1 MRQNRS
7 EVFLEVA
14 RSLCPVCGRLVDAD
28 VLVRDNRVF
37 FRKFCPDHGHSEALV
52 SSDLE
57 HYRFSLMFNKPGAVP
72 AGFHSRTAR
81 GCPHDCGLCPEHQ
94 QHTCLA
100 LVEITNACDLE
111 CPVCFAAAGA
121 APVRHVPLAT
131 VREML
136 SRYRTAEGSP
146 EVVQISG
153 GEPTL
158 HPELFA
164 VITAARDMGIG
175 TVQLNTN
182 GLRIARDPDFVERL
196 AELKPSVYLQFDG
209 FRPATYELIRGRDL
223 AADKMKAVDRLA
235 SHGFTIVLAVTV
247 VEGVN
252 DGEIGEI
259 TRFAIEHPRIRGVI
273 FQPAACTGRYLP
285 PFTPTQRITLPDV
298 LRAVEEQ
305 TGGLLTRR
313 DFIPVPCPFPTCF
326 SVTYVYNSDDGV
338 TTLPRLINVDDY
350 LDYFKNRIIT
360 NLDPLTQAALENL
373 WSAGAT
379 PGSDRTLKD
388 FACCCG
394 VAPEVLKE
402 LEDAITMVGVHALM
416 DRHSFDLKR
425 AKKCCIHQ
433 LLPDGRI
440 VPFCVYNNLERGR
453 SDG

>member
-1 MRQNRS
+1 MKGES
-7 EVFLEVA
+7 PVFLEVA

-28 VLVRDNRVF
+28 VLVRDGRVF

-57 HYRFSLMFNKPGAVP
+57 HYRFSLVFNKPGTVP
-72 AGFHSRTAR
+72 AKFHSGTVR
-81 GCPHDCGLCPEHQ
+81 GCPHDCGLCPEHR

-100 LVEITNACDLE
+100 LLEITNACDLK
-111 CPVCFAAAGA
+111 CPVCFAAAGT
-121 APVRHVPLAT
+121 APVRHVPLTA

-136 SRYRTAEGSP
+136 LRYREAEGSP

-164 VITAARDMGIG
+164 VIAAAQDIGIK

-182 GLRIARDPDFVERL
+182 GLRIARDSEFVARL
-196 AELKPSVYLQFDG
+196 AELKPSIYLQFDG
-209 FRPATYELIRGRDL
+209 FRPETYEIIRGRDL
-223 AADKMKAVDRLA
+223 AADKMRAVDRLA
-235 SHGFTIVLAVTV
+235 AAGFTIVLAVTV
-247 VEGVN
+247 LKGVN

-259 TRFAIEHPRIRGVI
+259 TRFAVRHPRIRGVV

-285 PFTPTQRITLPDV
+285 PFAPAERITLPDV
-298 LRAVEEQ
+298 LQAVEEQ
-305 TGGLLTRR
+305 TGGLLTKK

-326 SVTYVYNSDDGV
+326 GVTYVYNSDEGI
-338 TTLPRLINVDDY
+338 TTLPRLVKVEDY

-360 NLDPLTQAALENL
+360 GVDPLVQASLENL

-394 VAPEVLKE
+394 VSPEVLKE
-402 LEDAITMVGVHALM
+402 LEEAITMVGVHALM

-433 LLPDGRI
+433 ILPDGRI
-440 VPFCVYNNLERGR
+440 VPFCVYNNLERGK